1 MAICEHLIAADVA
14 ANCSNLIRAGV
25 EQIGYI
31 INKADI
37 ESISETDRVVDSIVL
52 KTGKKAYRI
61 QQLGAQ
67 PFNGT
72 SSEMQEGDYANTMNK
87 VAAFVVLDNGPD
99 IAKDII
105 EPLMN
110 GEFVVIIENKY
121 KDATKRNAFEM
132 IGWDS
137 GAHAT
142 AISQNKYE
150 NQSAWQV
157 ELTEIEV
164 GNAGRYVWKNTVEDT
179 RALLDAL
186 LVAAA

>member
-1 MAICEHLIAADVA
+1 MAICEYLIASDVA
-14 ANCSNLIRAGV
+14 ANCNNLIRAGV
-25 EQIGYI
+25 EQVGYI

-37 ESISETDRVVDSIVL
+37 ESISETDRVVDSIVM

-72 SSEMQEGDYANTMNK
+72 SSEMQEDDYGNRINK
-87 VAAFVVLDNGPD
+87 VVAFAVLDNGPD

-105 EPLMN
+105 EPLLN

-132 IGWDS
+132 IGRDN

-142 AISQNKYE
+142 NISQNKYE
-150 NQSAWQV
+150 NQSAWLV
-157 ELTEIEV
+157 ELTETNV
-164 GNAGRYVWKNTVEDT
+164 NNAGIYVWKTTLEDT
-179 RALLDAL
+179 REMLDAL
-186 LVAAA
+186 LEPAA